1 MLRLSQ
7 KEVKILRF
15 VRNSRHKTT
24 VQEIADGV
32 SLPGDE
38 VEVFVQGMVQQK
50 LLNEV
55 HGATPSENSYYTNPE
70 NREQIYDLIG

>member
-1 MLRLSQ
+1 MLQLSQ
-7 KEVKILRF
+7 KEVRILKF

-24 VQEIADGV
+24 IQEIADGV
-32 SLPGDE
+32 GIVKNE

-55 HGATPSENSYYTNPE
+55 HGSSPTENSYYTNPE
-70 NREQIYDLIG
+70 KREQIYDLIG